1 MGLAWRSPMHKNK
14 FIISATMQERC
25 HIRMEGLFADIKE
38 NGNFQ
43 RFKY

>member
-14 FIISATMQERC
+14 FIISAMM